1 MATTFDGTLPDKW
14 ATLNDHACDL
24 EPPTFPAVMDIL
36 RVWSIPKL
44 ILQVTLERDCH
55 WENSAAVDPRLTLI
69 DRTRLTE
76 ETSVMTAEV
85 CAGTL
90 LALSV
95 LNSGTLNDNV
105 SVTLPP
111 SMPVVTAIRNVL
123 SVLCGRRQRITVSLT
138 QCVASLLVVL
148 SLHAL
153 DNCT

>member
-1 MATTFDGTLPDKW
+1 
-14 ATLNDHACDL
+14 
-24 EPPTFPAVMDIL
+24 MDMM

-55 WENSAAVDPRLTLI
+55 WENSAAVDPRLTLSE
-69 DRTRLTE
+69 RTRLTD
-76 ETSVMTAEV
+76 ETSVINAEV
-85 CAGTL
+85 CIGTL

-95 LNSGTLNDNV
+95 LNSGTLKDNV

-123 SVLCGRRQRITVSLT
+123 SVPCGPRHRTSVSLT
-138 QCVASLLVVL
+138 QCVASQLVVL

-153 DNCT
+153 DHCTRAKLLPATVTLADPV